1 VLVGHSCGGM
11 VITGVAAKESQR
23 LAHLVYVDDIED
35 NNSDDEGSDA
45 DDSSNEG
52 VIEEDIE
59 DLFEEDDETE
69 SSDGEIG
76 DLFE

>member
-1 VLVGHSCGGM
+1 MKTL
-11 VITGVAAKESQR
+11 
-23 LAHLVYVDDIED
+23 
-35 NNSDDEGSDA
+35 GSDA
-45 DDSSNEG
+45 DDSNNED

-69 SSDGEIG
+69 SADGEIG